1 VPLLPHPRPRTST
14 HHLHPRAASIA
25 LALAFPFI
33 ATLIAFLA
41 LGGVPRW
48 NDDWFFA
55 QIDHASGLQTGWILT
70 TREPYLPPTGTLQA
84 WRPLHHAWLP
94 AAITT
99 LWHIPAA
106 ITVLGVL
113 IHAFGTTMLFKW
125 LRAMGRSTH
134 AAAAAALVYLLW
146 PSSYEPTLWASAYS
160 TLLSCGVSFAAA
172 LLITRY
178 HPTTLAARTLHALAF
193 AALIAVV
200 ITLNEQPSMIVAA
213 APLCT
218 LLALHATNPERSPR
232 AFLSR
237 ALISRAL
244 PHAALLSTLGA
255 LVILAYLANVRSNGQ
270 RGLGTDPD
278 SYVHLHQLPHRILQV
293 LGGMG
298 DWFLLQP
305 LASGALTLS
314 TRLISTH
321 PLPAALLALALLAAT
336 GLSLIAWIRTPTHT
350 PHHTP
355 RNPSAHPAPTPA
367 PPPAWSTALLGIT
380 LITFGTLPQAIIAN
394 YMANSRTSQFILAG
408 VCILLAAAT
417 DPIGRFVHTRLG
429 GPHSRAAR
437 RYRIATG
444 LILAAVLWLA
454 ILIYVGVQSRF
465 HIVDR
470 WNRDQLATLVSR
482 VPTPAPDTAFVPL
495 AIESLPM
502 STGHRAFDAALM
514 SCWEPTWMLPY
525 AIRAAYQRPDVAQLY
540 AKINW
545 HHMRFRD
552 GRWQGLERRDDA
564 WHDLPHA
571 ATLRTIGVITPDFM
585 QFEWTAAAKF
595 EQREGFGALLTW
607 DRTIPVVVRADGP
620 APVHTLIVRRPSTPD
635 LVIRIPQAPPPPVGI
650 EYVLNQP

>member
-1 VPLLPHPRPRTST
+1 MPLQPHPRSAP
-14 HHLHPRAASIA
+14 HHLYSRAASTL
-25 LALAFPFI
+25 LALAFPII

-70 TREPYLPPTGTLQA
+70 TREPYLPPTGSLQA

-99 LWHIPAA
+99 LWHIPAT
-106 ITVLGVL
+106 ITILGVL
-113 IHAFGTTMLFKW
+113 IHAFGTSMLYSW

-134 AAAAAALVYLLW
+134 ASAAAALVYLLW

-172 LLITRY
+172 LLITRF
-178 HPTTLAARTLHALAF
+178 HPTSLRARTLHAATF
-193 AALIAVV
+193 AALIAIV

-213 APLCT
+213 APLCV
-218 LLALHATNPERSPR
+218 LLALHTTSPTRSPGTFITR
-232 AFLSR
+232 DFIA
-237 ALISRAL
+237 RAL

-255 LVILAYLANVRSNGQ
+255 LVILAYLANVRFNGQ
-270 RGLGTDPD
+270 RGLGTDPE
-278 SYVHLHQLPHRILQV
+278 SYVHLTQLPHRVLQV

-305 LASGALTLS
+305 LAAGALTLS
-314 TRLISTH
+314 ARLITTH
-321 PLPAALLALALLAAT
+321 PLHAALLAIALLAAT
-336 GLSLIAWIRTPTHT
+336 SLSLIAWIRTPTHT
-350 PHHTP
+350 PTHCPPHSP
-355 RNPSAHPAPTPA
+355 RKASTAPAPA
-367 PPPAWSTALLGIT
+367 PAWSTALVGIT
-380 LITFGTLPQAIIAN
+380 IITFGTLPQAIIAN

-408 VCILLAAAT
+408 VCVLLAAAT

-429 GPHSRAAR
+429 GPDSRAAR

-444 LILAAVLWLA
+444 LTLAAVLWLA
-454 ILIYVGVQSRF
+454 ILIYVGIQSRF

-470 WNRDQLATLVSR
+470 FNRDQLATLVSR
-482 VPTPAPDTAFVPL
+482 VPNPAPDTAFVPL

-525 AIRAAYQRPDVAQLY
+525 AIRTAYQRPDVAQLY

-545 HHMRFRD
+545 HLMRFRD

-564 WHDLPHA
+564 WLDLPHA

-595 EQREGFGALLTW
+595 EQREGFGAILTW

-620 APVHTLIVRRPSTPD
+620 APVHTLIVRRPNTPD
-635 LVIRIPQAPPPPVGI
+635 LVIRVPQAPPPPVGI
-650 EYVLNQP
+650 EYILTQP